1 MSDLNVTGVNPQPA
15 VPGGAASRDVWS
27 DIGNFFGNVTGV
39 NASNMAAQSQKQAQ
53 SQLALQNQYGANAA
67 GVYGNL
73 NQQGNAQE
81 GAYGNQYLNLLN
93 RFESLAGLG
102 GNALNINARQ
112 PSATGGNLASQLNAV
127 PGSGPSDAPAGENPY
142 QLDQNQQGLLN
153 QRMGL
158 LSQTHQQA
166 VSQLQQQFQARGI
179 TDPRAQQVGV
189 EKLNEH
195 FAALAQDEQTQFYN
209 QIKDDK
215 LKNLQTLLS
224 GLEGYGKTGIAQ
236 QEAAGSGYLGLATG
250 AQNAAAQ
257 QQNQAFQQQNL
268 SNEQSSGLF
277 HLLTQFFP
285 GGSLA
290 GGASTAAIG
299 GGNTPFASDTA
310 GLVA

>member
-1 MSDLNVTGVNPQPA
+1 MSDLNVTGVNPQPT
-15 VPGGAASRDVWS
+15 VQGGAPNRSLLSSFLGLDSAHSA
-27 DIGNFFGNVTGV
+27 GV
-39 NASNMAAQSQKQAQ
+39 AQTSSNN
-53 SQLALQNQYGANAA
+53 QLALQNQYGANAA

-93 RFESLAGLG
+93 RFGSLAGLG

-112 PSATGGNLASQLNAV
+112 PSATGGNLASQLNSV

-195 FAALAQDEQTQFYN
+195 FSALAQDEQTQFYN

-250 AQNAAAQ
+250 AQNAAQQ

-268 SNEQSSGLF
+268 ANEQQSGLF

-290 GGASTAAIG
+290 GKPGTTALG
-299 GGNTPFASDTA
+299 NGNTAFGADA
-310 GLVA
+310 AALMA